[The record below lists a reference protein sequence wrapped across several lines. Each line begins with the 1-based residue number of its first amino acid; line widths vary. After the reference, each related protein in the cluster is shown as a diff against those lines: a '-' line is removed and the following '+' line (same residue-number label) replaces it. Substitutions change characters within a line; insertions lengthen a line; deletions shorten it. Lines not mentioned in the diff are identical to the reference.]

1 MTESDLWLPGMGV
14 GNEVRPDGLQ
24 QRMEMFIKLT
34 VVMGDGPMGVNICQ
48 NLSNYTLS
56 VCVVFHLHVN
66 EAIKIKLKA

>member
-1 MTESDLWLPGMGV
+1 
-14 GNEVRPDGLQ
+14 
-24 QRMEMFIKLT
+24 MFIKLT
-34 VVMGDGPMGVNICQ
+34 VVMGDGLMGVNICQ